1 MFCKIPWHF
10 ANKSY
15 ICTYSYLSY
24 YLVIYLFLTILMDSY
39 GFFGIFFFLDSY
51 RFFGIFMDSL
61 GFFECSHHSFRIL
74 MDSLGFFGIL
84 MDSLGFFGYSYQC
97 FRILWDSLGFFNL
110 FQISII
116 FEFLANT
123 QMMLSF
129 SKNFESTWYI
139 LWLFF
144 AQNHQ
149 SFLAVRCSKK
159 SPHQETGFGN
169 RERLKVLNDT
179 KLVLN
184 EH

>member
-24 YLVIYLFLTILMDSY
+24 YLVIYLFLTILMDS
-39 GFFGIFFFLDSY
+39 
-51 RFFGIFMDSL
+51 
-61 GFFECSHHSFRIL
+61 
-74 MDSLGFFGIL
+74 LGFFGIL
-84 MDSLGFFGYSYQC
+84 IDSLGFLWILWDFLNVLIIPLG
-97 FRILWDSLGFFNL
+97 FLWILWDSLGFLWIPHKYTNDVEL
-110 FQISII
+110 FK
-116 FEFLANT
+116 E
-123 QMMLSF
+123 
-129 SKNFESTWYI
+129 
-139 LWLFF
+139 LWKYMVHTLTFF

-149 SFLAVRCSKK
+149 SFLAVRSSKK

-169 RERLKVLNDT
+169 RERIKVLNDT